1 MAKDFSANISEAFNS
16 MLRTDYISLND
27 KDKLLLLS
35 NYYVDYFGILPE
47 VLSDV
52 DHLIA
57 GRRGTGKTTLL
68 YRAFVECM
76 NSWKKGYTGE
86 SPKPRTLGIYV
97 DLSKCQNLDEISDSD
112 FIAFEHGFVSE
123 VCDAITEQLTR
134 FWPELSQQPGS
145 FAKLFR
151 AAESN
156 KIEEVRIILDRISHL
171 LKEGM
176 PRVADKSGTMQAKD
190 VISAS
195 RSKGS
200 ESNISLKPS
209 EVSLSA
215 KETDGTQDSQS
226 AERSYGTR
234 LSYRLT
240 VADVL
245 RILGQLKE
253 KAGLS
258 ATYLFID
265 EFSALSSDLQ
275 RRFSTLLKKLL
286 GSHSGVFIKVC
297 AITDKYTLGSSIILQ
312 RDLFDISLDL
322 DAFVERSQT
331 LNEAMDGLELFTS
344 EIVRSR
350 LAAYKC
356 PVPESVFDEPSEI
369 YSLLSKSAMGVP
381 RTIGIVLKQAL
392 NRSRQGKSRRIRK
405 SDVNYGIKYASMAYL
420 NQMLGAA
427 RDGMAIPGFHADMW
441 NALIARA
448 QVEKAKVPDASASH
462 FMILTRNE
470 QMLSVLNM
478 FFLVHLLTKGRT
490 TKKERSTRN
499 LYCFDYGICEEN
511 NLDFKSDTDKNVIR
525 QQRFAYD
532 DTLIRFEKY
541 FGITE
546 EDTYRC
552 PQCGNTYT
560 ESQLMIA
567 GTRLIYC
574 PLDRTDLVKQKSSEE
589 NNKYTE
595 EEIKIIGS
603 IRSSAKEDNTYAREV
618 ADDVGCYVQKVAK
631 FGEKLDK
638 EGIVGRAKDKDEN
651 KLIYFAK

>member
-1 MAKDFSANISEAFNS
+1 
-16 MLRTDYISLND
+16 
-27 KDKLLLLS
+27 
-35 NYYVDYFGILPE
+35 
-47 VLSDV
+47 
-52 DHLIA
+52 
-57 GRRGTGKTTLL
+57 
-68 YRAFVECM
+68 
-76 NSWKKGYTGE
+76 
-86 SPKPRTLGIYV
+86 
-97 DLSKCQNLDEISDSD
+97 
-112 FIAFEHGFVSE
+112 
-123 VCDAITEQLTR
+123 
-134 FWPELSQQPGS
+134 
-145 FAKLFR
+145 
-151 AAESN
+151 
-156 KIEEVRIILDRISHL
+156 
-171 LKEGM
+171 
-176 PRVADKSGTMQAKD
+176 

-448 QVEKAKVPDASASH
+448 QVPDASASH